1 MDILKST
8 SVKSPARAFQ
18 TLIDALEKKIHS
30 SRFTVQGVLNQ
41 MVLALKSFSNGTG
54 AKGFATIIKN
64 LNAAITKLRQPSTLY
79 TTPKY
84 VEMGDGL
91 KWATCNVGA
100 SKPEE
105 SGDYFAWGETKPFY
119 TKLDPI
125 TWKEGRAYYGYEYN
139 KHFIYD
145 KEYTS
150 IKYNGTDNKK
160 VLEAADD
167 AARAKYGGKW
177 RTPTA
182 EEWEALLNE
191 NNFTWTKEQKNGV
204 EGFTVTSKVKGYQ
217 GNSIFLP
224 WTKHFIGSTLLPA
237 SMQPGYWASTVY
249 GRNDDKGLYGSFITL
264 KTNGLPI
271 MYLQGRY
278 MGYPV
283 RAVSE

>member
-8 SVKSPARAFQ
+8 IKSPARSFQ
-18 TLIDALEKKIHS
+18 SLIDTLEARVAK
-30 SRFTVQGVLNQ
+30 SRFSTQGVLQ
-41 MVLALKSFSNGTG
+41 LMATALKSFSKVS
-54 AKGFATIIKN
+54 AFPAIISHLN
-64 LNAAITKLRQPSTLY
+64 LAVTKLRKKATVVST
-79 TTPKY
+79 PQY

-119 TKLDPI
+119 TSLDPL
-125 TWKEGRAYYGYEYN
+125 TWKEGRGYYGYEHN
-139 KHFIYD
+139 KHYILDVEF
-145 KEYTS
+145 KS
-150 IKYNGTDNKK
+150 IKYNAADNKT
-160 VLEAADD
+160 VLEPADD

-177 RTPTA
+177 RTPTI
-182 EEWEALLNE
+182 EEWQALLNE

-224 WTKHFIGSTLLPA
+224 MTKHFIGSTLMPPA
-237 SMQPGYWASTVY
+237 LQPGYWTSSI
-249 GRNDDKGLYGSFITL
+249 DDRSPNSGLYSEFIAL
-264 KTNGLPI
+264 KSSGLPFFSP
-271 MYLQGRY
+271 QGRY